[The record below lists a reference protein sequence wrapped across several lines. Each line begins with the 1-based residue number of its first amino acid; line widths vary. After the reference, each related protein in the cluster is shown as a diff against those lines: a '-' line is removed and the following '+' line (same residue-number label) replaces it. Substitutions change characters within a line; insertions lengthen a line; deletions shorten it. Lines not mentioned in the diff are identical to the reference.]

1 MTNPVIYGSI
11 VNGDDI
17 MKKVEILDSTLR
29 DGAQGENISFS
40 VSDKLKIAEV
50 LDKFGV
56 SYIEAGNPYS
66 NPKDAEF
73 FEKASK
79 MHFTTAK
86 LAAFG
91 STVRKDTAPEDD
103 EGLRALLAAGTD
115 HVVVFGKA
123 WDLHV
128 DCILGTSLEENLSMI
143 SKTIS
148 FLRANGR
155 SVFFDAEHFFDGY
168 KSRPEY
174 ALDVVRAAEKAGA
187 KAVVLCDTNGG
198 CFPDEIAK
206 IVKTVGKTIKTTI
219 GIHCHNDTGCAAANT
234 VSAVRS
240 GALHVQGTFT
250 GIGERCGNAA
260 LSTVIP
266 DLQIKLGYNV
276 VSPDRLALLTK
287 TARFISEVTNVR
299 LPINLPYVGKSAFA
313 HKGGMHAD
321 GVAKEPRTYEHIDP
335 KLVGGKRGFIVSEVS
350 GRSSILPRV
359 RSFDGSLTKSSS
371 ETIAITEKMKELE
384 HAGFQFE
391 AAEASFELLVMKE
404 LGRFTPHFEI
414 DHYRIISSMDS
425 LDGQSFTE
433 KANALVK
440 VKVGDKYEITADE
453 GDGPVNAIDKALRK
467 ALEVFYPQLRKMHLI
482 DFKVRVVTSNDSTA
496 AITRVLIESTD
507 GENTWTTM
515 GASRD
520 IINASVIALT
530 DSLEYML
537 NGK

>member
-1 MTNPVIYGSI
+1 
-11 VNGDDI
+11 
-17 MKKVEILDSTLR
+17 MKKIEIFDSTLR
-29 DGAQGENISFS
+29 DGSQGEGISFS
-40 VSDKLKIAEV
+40 VSDKLKIADA

-56 SYIEAGNPYS
+56 DYIEAGNPAS

-73 FEKASK
+73 FEKAAK
-79 MHFTTAK
+79 KHFTSAK

-91 STVRKDTAPEDD
+91 STVRKGIDPADD
-103 EGLRALLAAGTD
+103 EGLRALLAAGTK
-115 HVVVFGKA
+115 HTVVFGKA

-128 DCILGTSLEENLSMI
+128 DCILGTTLSENLAMI

-148 FLRANGR
+148 YLRANGR
-155 SVFFDAEHFFDGY
+155 TVFFDAEHFFDGFR
-168 KSRPEY
+168 SDPEY
-174 ALDVVRAAEKAGA
+174 ALEVLKTAEKAGA
-187 KAVVLCDTNGG
+187 SALVLCDTNGG
-198 CFPDEIAK
+198 CFPDEIS
-206 IVKTVGKTIKTTI
+206 KTVKAVCKTLKTTI

-234 VSAVRS
+234 ISAVRA
-240 GALHVQGTFT
+240 GASHVQGTFT
-250 GIGERCGNAA
+250 GIGERCGNAS

-266 DLQIKLGYNV
+266 DLQLKLGYSV
-276 VSPDRLALLTK
+276 VSPERLTSLTK
-287 TARFISEVTNVR
+287 TARFISEVTNIR
-299 LPINLPYVGKSAFA
+299 LAPTAPYIGKSAFA
-313 HKGGMHAD
+313 HKGGMHVD

-335 KLVGGKRGFIVSEVS
+335 SLVGSKRTFLLSEVS
-350 GRSSILPRV
+350 GRSSVLSRV
-359 RSFDGSLTKSSS
+359 QLIDGSLTKDSS
-371 ETIAITEKMKELE
+371 ETKVITEKLKELE

-391 AAEASFELLVMKE
+391 AAAASFELLMLKE
-404 LGRFTPHFEI
+404 LGKFTPHFEI

-425 LDGQSFTE
+425 LDGQTYTE

-440 VKVGDKYEITADE
+440 VKVGDRYEITADE
-453 GDGPVNAIDKALRK
+453 GEGPVNAIDKALRK
-467 ALEVFYPQLRKMHLI
+467 ALEVFYPQLKRMHLI

-537 NGK
+537 KDCSPLYSAGA